1 MKATKEI
8 DVIVL
13 TTGGTIEKTYDESE
27 GTLQNRETVIKNRII
42 ERLRLPYTNIEVHS
56 LMAKDSLEMNDAD
69 REKIYQSVK
78 KHLERSKPIVVLHGT
93 DTMEVTARYCF
104 DRIKDMQMPVV
115 FTGAMKPLGFDDSD
129 ALQNVVEALYA
140 AKMVAPGFYIS
151 FHNQLFVVPYVTK
164 NREKRTF
171 ESTKINT
178 K

>member
-1 MKATKEI
+1 
-8 DVIVL
+8 
-13 TTGGTIEKTYDESE
+13 
-27 GTLQNRETVIKNRII
+27 
-42 ERLRLPYTNIEVHS
+42 
-56 LMAKDSLEMNDAD
+56 MNDAD